1 MPYQILTYTNPY
13 EIDQAPFW
21 DEIKDLPHFCV
32 ARTLVNGLVD
42 VMQDSIGNLICP
54 LDDLLKQEGI
64 YQGWHGNI
72 ALRIAQNNY
81 LTQLFNKTKA
91 KSTDPRKE
99 EFFGALEK
107 NKGQFLDALRLFIE
121 LGISASV
128 LQDDLALKEQK
139 AFIRVL
145 KRMEGSFS

>member
-21 DEIKDLPHFCV
+21 NEIKDLPHFCV

-64 YQGWHGNI
+64 YQE
-72 ALRIAQNNY
+72 LFE
-81 LTQLFNKTKA
+81 TQ
-91 KSTDPRKE
+91 
-99 EFFGALEK
+99 FGRM
-107 NKGQFLDALRLFIE
+107 LDE
-121 LGISASV
+121 DEV
-128 LQDDLALKEQK
+128 
-139 AFIRVL
+139 
-145 KRMEGSFS
+145 